1 VHHKNC
7 IENVF
12 PEYLA
17 YHANKRHC
25 IIDTRKEHDRLHHIE
40 KCLRSGKDP
49 NEVIEEPE
57 EEEVKKAVHKLPPGK
72 KVEIVEEL
80 PPRPTDED
88 EKQMKEYGRY
98 YMMRNYFLEDEVHML
113 MWHEGSVRIGR
124 INEAVLTDLDDF
136 ILL

>member
-1 VHHKNC
+1 M

-25 IIDTRKEHDRLHHIE
+25 IIDTRKEKDRLHNIE

-49 NEVIEEPE
+49 NEVEEEPE
-57 EEEVKKAVHKLPPGK
+57 EEETKKAVTRLPPGK

-98 YMMRNYFLEDEVHML
+98 WMMRNYFLEDEEHML

-124 INEAVLTDLDDF
+124 IN
-136 ILL
+136 